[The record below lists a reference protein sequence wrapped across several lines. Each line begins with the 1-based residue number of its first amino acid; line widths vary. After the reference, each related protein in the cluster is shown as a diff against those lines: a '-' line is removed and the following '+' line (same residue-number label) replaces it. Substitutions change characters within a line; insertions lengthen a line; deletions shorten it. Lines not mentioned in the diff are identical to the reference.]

1 MASIK
6 LEKGS
11 SIKVIN
17 SLDERI
23 KNLVKTKDDIERKE
37 NQFKDFNPVTK
48 EDLEKLNFVDD
59 LAKIKEIQREKVLED
74 LSLLLNEKIKE
85 VEQNDKENKEKEQ
98 VLTDLTSALNEKI
111 KQLETSNLQ
120 IKQEKKHSD
129 DLNEQLKTTLK
140 KLSDAEIHLKVERDW
155 LAEQVEKKSL
165 EVLQTIEQLMKAE
178 NAKS

>member
-1 MASIK
+1 LASIK

-11 SIKVIN
+11 TIKVIN

-74 LSLLLNEKIKE
+74 LSLFLNEKIKE
-85 VEQNDKENKEKEQ
+85 VEQKDKENKAKEQ
-98 VLTDLTSALNEKI
+98 VLSDLTSALNEKI
-111 KQLETSNLQ
+111 KQLEISNLQ
-120 IKQEKKHSD
+120 LNQEKKHSD

-178 NAKS
+178 NSKN

>member
-1 MASIK
+1 

-23 KNLVKTKDDIERKE
+23 KNLVKTKDDIERKG
-37 NQFKDFNPVTK
+37 NQLKDFNPVTK

-59 LAKIKEIQREKVLED
+59 LAKVKEIQREKVLED
-74 LSLLLNEKIKE
+74 LSLFLNEKIKE
-85 VEQNDKENKEKEQ
+85 VEQKDKENKEKEQ
-98 VLTDLTSALNEKI
+98 VLSDLTSALNEKI
-111 KQLETSNLQ
+111 KQLETSNMQL
-120 IKQEKKHSD
+120 KQEKKHSD
-129 DLNEQLKTTLK
+129 DLNYQLKTTLK

-165 EVLQTIEQLMKAE
+165 EVLQTIEKLMKAE

>member
-1 MASIK
+1 M
-6 LEKGS
+6 EKGS

-37 NQFKDFNPVTK
+37 NQLKDFNPVTK

-59 LAKIKEIQREKVLED
+59 LSKVKEIQREKILED

-85 VEQNDKENKEKEQ
+85 VEQKDKENKEKEQ
-98 VLTDLTSALNEKI
+98 VLSDLTSALNEKI

-120 IKQEKKHSD
+120 LTQEKK
-129 DLNEQLKTTLK
+129 
-140 KLSDAEIHLKVERDW
+140 
-155 LAEQVEKKSL
+155 
-165 EVLQTIEQLMKAE
+165 
-178 NAKS
+178 

>member
-23 KNLVKTKDDIERKE
+23 KNLVKTKDDIERKG
-37 NQFKDFNPVTK
+37 NQLKDFNPVTK
-48 EDLEKLNFVDD
+48 EDLAKLNFVDD
-59 LAKIKEIQREKVLED
+59 LAKVKEIQREKVLED
-74 LSLLLNEKIKE
+74 LSLFLNEKIKE
-85 VEQNDKENKEKEQ
+85 VEQKDKENKEKEQ
-98 VLTDLTSALNEKI
+98 VLSDLTSALNEKI
-111 KQLETSNLQ
+111 KQLETSNIQL
-120 IKQEKKHSD
+120 KQEKKHSD
-129 DLNEQLKTTLK
+129 DLNDQLKTTLK

-165 EVLQTIEQLMKAE
+165 EVLQTIEKLMKAE

>member
-23 KNLVKTKDDIERKE
+23 KNLVKTKDDIEQKG
-37 NQFKDFNPVTK
+37 NQLKDFNPVTK

-59 LAKIKEIQREKVLED
+59 LAKVKEIQREKILED

-85 VEQNDKENKEKEQ
+85 VEQKDKENKEKEQ
-98 VLTDLTSALNEKI
+98 VLSDLTSALNEKI

-120 IKQEKKHSD
+120 LTQEKKYSD
-129 DLNEQLKTTLK
+129 ELNEQLKTTLK
-140 KLSDAEIHLKVERDW
+140 KLSDTEIHLKVERDW

-178 NAKS
+178 NSKN

>member
-1 MASIK
+1 LASIK

-37 NQFKDFNPVTK
+37 NQLKDFNPVTK

-59 LAKIKEIQREKVLED
+59 LGKIKEIQREKVLED

-85 VEQNDKENKEKEQ
+85 VEQKDKENKEKEQ

-120 IKQEKKHSD
+120 LKQEKKHSD

>member
-1 MASIK
+1 M
-6 LEKGS
+6 EKDS
-11 SIKVIN
+11 SIKVITP
-17 SLDERI
+17 LDERI
-23 KNLVKTKDDIERKE
+23 KKLVKTKDDLDRKE
-37 NQFKDFNPVTK
+37 NQFKDHNTVTK

-59 LAKIKEIQREKVLED
+59 IAKIKEIQREKVLED

-85 VEQNDKENKEKEQ
+85 VELKDMENKEKEQ
-98 VLTDLTSALNEKI
+98 VLSDLTSALNEKI

-120 IKQEKKHSD
+120 LKQEKKHSD
-129 DLNEQLKTTLK
+129 ELNEQLKNTLK
-140 KLSDAEIHLKVERDW
+140 KLSDAEMHLKVERDW

>member
-11 SIKVIN
+11 TIKVIN

-59 LAKIKEIQREKVLED
+59 LAKVKEIQREKILED

-85 VEQNDKENKEKEQ
+85 VEQKDKENKEKEQ
-98 VLTDLTSALNEKI
+98 VLSDLTSALNEKI
-111 KQLETSNLQ
+111 IQLETINLQ
-120 IKQEKKHSD
+120 LKQEKKHSD
-129 DLNEQLKTTLK
+129 NLNVQLKTTLK

-165 EVLQTIEQLMKAE
+165 EVLQTIEKLMKAE

>member
-1 MASIK
+1 LTSTK
-6 LEKGS
+6 LENGS

-37 NQFKDFNPVTK
+37 NQLKDFNPVTK

-59 LAKIKEIQREKVLED
+59 LSKVKEIQREKILED

-85 VEQNDKENKEKEQ
+85 VEQKDKENKEKEQ
-98 VLTDLTSALNEKI
+98 VLSDLTSALNEKI

-120 IKQEKKHSD
+120 LTQEKKYSD
-129 DLNEQLKTTLK
+129 ELNEQLKTTLK

-165 EVLQTIEQLMKAE
+165 EVLHTIEQLMKAE

>member
-23 KNLVKTKDDIERKE
+23 KNLVKTKDDIERKG
-37 NQFKDFNPVTK
+37 NQLKDFNPVTK

-59 LAKIKEIQREKVLED
+59 LAKVKEIQREKVLED
-74 LSLLLNEKIKE
+74 LSLFLNEKIKE
-85 VEQNDKENKEKEQ
+85 VEQKDKENKEKEQ
-98 VLTDLTSALNEKI
+98 VLSDLTSALNEKI
-111 KQLETSNLQ
+111 KQLETSNMQL
-120 IKQEKKHSD
+120 KQEKKHSD
-129 DLNEQLKTTLK
+129 DLNYQLKTTLK

-165 EVLQTIEQLMKAE
+165 EVLQTIEKLMKAE

>member
-1 MASIK
+1 M
-6 LEKGS
+6 EKGS

-23 KNLVKTKDDIERKE
+23 KNLVKTKDDIERKG
-37 NQFKDFNPVTK
+37 NQLQDFNPVTK

-59 LAKIKEIQREKVLED
+59 LAKVKEIQREKVLED
-74 LSLLLNEKIKE
+74 LSLFLNEKIKE
-85 VEQNDKENKEKEQ
+85 VEQKDKENKEKEQ
-98 VLTDLTSALNEKI
+98 VLSDLTSALNEKI
-111 KQLETSNLQ
+111 KQLETSNMQL
-120 IKQEKKHSD
+120 KQEKKHSD
-129 DLNEQLKTTLK
+129 DLNYQLKTTLK

-165 EVLQTIEQLMKAE
+165 EVLQTIEKLMKAE